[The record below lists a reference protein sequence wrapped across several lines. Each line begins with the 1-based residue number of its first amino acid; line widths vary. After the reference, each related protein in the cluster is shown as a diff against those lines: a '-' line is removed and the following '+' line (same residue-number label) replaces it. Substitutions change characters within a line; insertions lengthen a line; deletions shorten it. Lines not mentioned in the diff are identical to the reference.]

1 MNTTELVKNLPAAE
15 RIKPCVKVNNC
26 GAEPENV
33 EESRTLASVV
43 VDGYTLEPR
52 VMLNPR
58 IVYATAEEWKNYD
71 TVKYELAQF
80 ADDLDTS
87 ARKYAEWFI
96 ETLEAR
102 GIILRTR
109 TSKARISNLLA
120 FDLCENT
127 ANRSACE
134 NALVNRATTFKGFKY
149 TDGDGVVR
157 SGVKGSMMAVAQEY
171 EHVQESAAKRA
182 ERVRDAQV
190 EKFVAS
196 AVKMGMDADAAREFA
211 RAQLT
216 K

>member
-15 RIKPCVKVNNC
+15 RIKPCVKLNNC

-43 VDGYTLEPR
+43 VDGCTLEPR

-58 IVYATAEEWKNYD
+58 IVYATAEEWENYD

-80 ADDLDTS
+80 ADDLNTD
-87 ARKYAEWFI
+87 ARKSAENYVTAM
-96 ETLEAR
+96 EQR

-134 NALVNRATTFKGFKY
+134 NALVNRATTFKY
-149 TDGDGVVR
+149 MTQRDGKTVNGGIKTAMEVL
-157 SGVKGSMMAVAQEY
+157 SGYFAHVKDN
-171 EHVQESAAKRA
+171 AAKRA

-190 EKFVAS
+190 EKFVAN

-211 RAQLT
+211 RAQLA